1 MPEDDTGEDN
11 RFASVAE
18 TLEDADAE
26 DVGREEGLED
36 IDSEDAENRDRE
48 EGTDSGDSQ
57 SRPGRPFPFREV
69 AQYPF
74 YARKRSWAV
83 AEETRADVESSLRER
98 GIADVR
104 KREFHDA
111 LLRVAAADPEAVAD
125 AIVSART
132 ED

>member
-1 MPEDDTGEDN
+1 MSEDPAEDN

-18 TLEDADAE
+18 TLEDADGEGDE
-26 DVGREEGLED
+26 DDVDADGSLEGDEP
-36 IDSEDAENRDRE
+36 DA
-48 EGTDSGDSQ
+48 GTRSGA
-57 SRPGRPFPFREV
+57 PFPFREV

-74 YARKRSWAV
+74 YARKRSWEA
-83 AEETRADVESSLRER
+83 AERTRADVESSLRER

-111 LLRVAAADPEAVAD
+111 LLRVAAADPDAVAD
-125 AIVSART
+125 AIARART

>member
-1 MPEDDTGEDN
+1 
-11 RFASVAE
+11 
-18 TLEDADAE
+18 
-26 DVGREEGLED
+26 VGPKINLGL
-36 IDSEDAENRDRE
+36 
-48 EGTDSGDSQ
+48 GGSGDVYHS
-57 SRPGRPFPFREV
+57 
-69 AQYPF
+69 F

-83 AEETRADVESSLRER
+83 AEETREDVESSLRER

>member
-26 DVGREEGLED
+26 DVGQEEEL
-36 IDSEDAENRDRE
+36 EDAENRDRE

-57 SRPGRPFPFREV
+57 ARPGRPFPFREV

-83 AEETRADVESSLRER
+83 AEETREDVESSLRER